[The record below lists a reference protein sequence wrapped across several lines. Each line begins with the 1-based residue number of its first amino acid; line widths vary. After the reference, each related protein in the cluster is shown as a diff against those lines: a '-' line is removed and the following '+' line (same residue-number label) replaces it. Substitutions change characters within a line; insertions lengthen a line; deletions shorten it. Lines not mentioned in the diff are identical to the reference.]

1 VGSGAFGAGEARAVS
16 PYIPILVMMLAATAI
31 ATLMIV
37 ASRFLGPRGP
47 RSTNLEPYEC
57 GMTPI
62 GSARVRFS
70 VKFYLIAMLFIL
82 FDVEAIFLYPW
93 AVVHRYLGWFGLVEM
108 GVFMLI
114 LAVGYIYI
122 WKRGAFE
129 WE

>member
-1 VGSGAFGAGEARAVS
+1 
-16 PYIPILVMMLAATAI
+16 M
-31 ATLMIV
+31 LMIV
-37 ASRFLGPRGP
+37 AVAFAAGTIAASRFLGPQKP
-47 RSTNLEPYEC
+47 EPVKLQPYEC

-93 AVVHRYLGWFGLVEM
+93 AVVHRYLGVFGLVEM
-108 GVFMLI
+108 AVFVAI

-122 WKRGAFE
+122 WKRGGFE